1 MSQVS
6 DVVLA
11 NQGFASF
18 RTELNNILGAL
29 NTMHVGSSAP
39 ASVATGTMWVDS
51 GTSNTLKVK
60 SFGFFPQE
68 IAKILISPLNVIP
81 SLLEQLYIRFNEDFV
96 SNEADIASAK
106 YKPL

>member
-29 NTMHVGSSAP
+29 NTQHVGSSAP
-39 ASVATGTMWVDS
+39 GSVAQGTIWVDS
-51 GTSNTLKVK
+51 GTSGKLKVK
-60 SFGFFPQE
+60 INDGSDNVELFEIDISSNAISSNMSVTGTISETDPQAAALA
-68 IAKILISPLNVIP
+68 IALG
-81 SLLEQLYIRFNEDFV
+81 
-96 SNEADIASAK
+96 
-106 YKPL
+106 

>member
-39 ASVATGTMWVDS
+39 ASVATGTMWVDNA
-51 GTSNTLKVK
+51 TTNVLKVK
-60 SFGFFPQE
+60 INDGSDNGELFQINTSTNAVTSTMSVTGTISETDPNALPLA
-68 IAKILISPLNVIP
+68 IALG
-81 SLLEQLYIRFNEDFV
+81 
-96 SNEADIASAK
+96 
-106 YKPL
+106 

>member
-29 NTMHVGSSAP
+29 NTQHIGGSAP
-39 ASVATGTMWVDS
+39 SSVATGTIWVDS
-51 GTSNTLKVK
+51 GTSGFLKVK
-60 SFGFFPQE
+60 INDGSDNIELFS
-68 IAKILISPLNVIP
+68 INTTSNAISSTMSVTGTISETDPNALPLA
-81 SLLEQLYIRFNEDFV
+81 LALG
-96 SNEADIASAK
+96 
-106 YKPL
+106 

>member
-39 ASVATGTMWVDS
+39 ASVATGTMWVDN

-60 SFGFFPQE
+60 INDGSDNIELFSINTSTNAVTSTMSVTGTISETDPNALPLA
-68 IAKILISPLNVIP
+68 IALG
-81 SLLEQLYIRFNEDFV
+81 
-96 SNEADIASAK
+96 
-106 YKPL
+106 

>member
-39 ASVATGTMWVDS
+39 GSVATGTIWVDNA
-51 GTSNTLKVK
+51 TTNTLKVK
-60 SFGFFPQE
+60 INDGSDNIELFSINTSTNAVSSTMSVTGTISETDPNALPLA
-68 IAKILISPLNVIP
+68 IALG
-81 SLLEQLYIRFNEDFV
+81 
-96 SNEADIASAK
+96 
-106 YKPL
+106 

>member
-29 NTMHVGSSAP
+29 NTSHVGSSAP
-39 ASVATGTMWVDS
+39 SSVATGTIWVDN
-51 GTSNTLKVK
+51 GTSGVLKVK
-60 SFGFFPQE
+60 INDGSDNVELFQVNISSNAITSTMSVTGTISETDPNALPLA
-68 IAKILISPLNVIP
+68 IALG
-81 SLLEQLYIRFNEDFV
+81 
-96 SNEADIASAK
+96 
-106 YKPL
+106 

>member
-18 RTELNNILGAL
+18 RTELNNIIGAL
-29 NTMHVGSSAP
+29 NTMHIGSSAP
-39 ASVATGTMWVDS
+39 GSVATGTIWVDN

-60 SFGFFPQE
+60 INDGSDNIELFSINTETDPQAAALA
-68 IAKILISPLNVIP
+68 IALG
-81 SLLEQLYIRFNEDFV
+81 
-96 SNEADIASAK
+96 
-106 YKPL
+106 

>member
-18 RTELNNILGAL
+18 RTELNNIIGAL
-29 NTMHVGSSAP
+29 NTMHIGSSAP
-39 ASVATGTMWVDS
+39 GSVATGTIWVDN

-60 SFGFFPQE
+60 INDVSDNVELFE
-68 IAKILISPLNVIP
+68 VDISSNAITSNMSVTGTITETDPNALPLA
-81 SLLEQLYIRFNEDFV
+81 LALG
-96 SNEADIASAK
+96 
-106 YKPL
+106 

>member
-18 RTELNNILGAL
+18 RTELNNILASI

-39 ASVATGTMWVDS
+39 GSVATGTMWVDS

-60 SFGFFPQE
+60 INDGSDNIELFSINTSTNAVTSTMSVTGTISETDPNALPLA
-68 IAKILISPLNVIP
+68 IALG
-81 SLLEQLYIRFNEDFV
+81 
-96 SNEADIASAK
+96 
-106 YKPL
+106 

>member
-6 DVVLA
+6 DVNLA

-39 ASVATGTMWVDS
+39 GSVATGTIWVDN
-51 GTSNTLKVK
+51 GTSGKLKVK
-60 SFGFFPQE
+60 INDGSDNVELFE
-68 IAKILISPLNVIP
+68 IDISSNAITSNMSVTGTITESDPNALPL
-81 SLLEQLYIRFNEDFV
+81 
-96 SNEADIASAK
+96 AIA
-106 YKPL
+106 LG

>member
-18 RTELNNILGAL
+18 RTELNNILEAL

-60 SFGFFPQE
+60 INDGSDNIELFSINTSTNAVTSTMSVTGTISETDPNALPLA
-68 IAKILISPLNVIP
+68 IALG
-81 SLLEQLYIRFNEDFV
+81 
-96 SNEADIASAK
+96 
-106 YKPL
+106 

>member
-39 ASVATGTMWVDS
+39 GSVATGTIWVDNA
-51 GTSNTLKVK
+51 TTNTLKVK
-60 SFGFFPQE
+60 INDGSDNIELFSINTSTNAVASTMSVTGTISETDPNALPLA
-68 IAKILISPLNVIP
+68 IALG
-81 SLLEQLYIRFNEDFV
+81 
-96 SNEADIASAK
+96 
-106 YKPL
+106 

>member
-60 SFGFFPQE
+60 INDGSDNIELFSINTSTNAVTSTMSVTGTISETDPNALPLA
-68 IAKILISPLNVIP
+68 IALG
-81 SLLEQLYIRFNEDFV
+81 
-96 SNEADIASAK
+96 
-106 YKPL
+106 